1 MSDRKSFIKNISLFT
16 LGLPLINKK
25 GIDFLERSSKENS
38 RKISSIGIQLYMVKE
53 AMEKDAPGTLK
64 SLGRMGYKQ
73 LESYGGNKGMFWG
86 MSNKQFKTLA
96 ADNGLSL
103 VSSHYNEEPQGFE
116 KQVEQA
122 AAIGLKYLICPWKGP
137 QPSIE
142 NFKRFAD
149 EFNTNGEICKKHGLR
164 FAYHPHDYPYKKI
177 DGQLP
182 IDVLLA
188 NTDKEL
194 VDFEMDF
201 YYTITEGQ
209 DPENYLK
216 KYSHR
221 FKLGHLR
228 DVLKIRLPVNST
240 EESATD
246 LGEGVVNY
254 SQLLTT
260 AIDNGMKYFFV
271 EQSRFFNE
279 TPLQS
284 AKKNFDYL
292 SRFRL
297 K

>member
-1 MSDRKSFIKNISLFT
+1 MSLLS
-16 LGLPLINKK
+16 LGLPLINTKNT
-25 GIDFLERSSKENS
+25 DFLDRPMLENER
-38 RKISSIGIQLYMVKE
+38 RISNIGIQLYMVKE
-53 AMEKDAPGTLK
+53 AMEKDAQGTLK
-64 SLGRMGYKQ
+64 SLGKMGYKQ

-86 MSNKQFKTLA
+86 MTNKQFKTLA
-96 ADNGLSL
+96 ADNGLKL

-116 KQVEQA
+116 KQVELA
-122 AAIGLKYLICPWKGP
+122 AAIGMKYLICPWKGP
-137 QPSIE
+137 QTSIE

-149 EFNTNGEICKKHGLR
+149 EFNANGEICKKHGMR

-188 NTDKEL
+188 NTDKDL

-221 FKLGHLR
+221 FKLCHLR
-228 DVLKIRLPVNST
+228 DVLKERLPADSK
-240 EESATD
+240 EESAAD
-246 LGEGVVNY
+246 LGQGIVNY
-254 SQLLTT
+254 SYLLAT

-271 EQSRFFNE
+271 EQSRFYKE
-279 TPLQS
+279 TPVES
-284 AKKNFDYL
+284 AQKNIRYL
-292 SRFRL
+292 KNLRL